1 MHGQVRAVHRPR
13 AAAVCCKL
21 CMGRFALYTDQELL
35 QVCCEMCMGR
45 LALCIDQELLASVLC
60 VRT

>member
-1 MHGQVRAVHRPR
+1 M
-13 AAAVCCKL
+13 CCKL